1 MDQKTEAQR
10 LNLYYEGFNHAGTPE
25 QLQQLYPGLGDDR
38 NDPDYPQALNDAT
51 AFLVD
56 IIFPLYHKLAYVYN
70 NRLLHEVLSSY
81 EPCLGRMLTARE
93 IYDSVSVLA
102 PYASEEILRT
112 IGCRSSVMKRLLEAF
127 NKHDYKIFS
136 DIIDNASCDL
146 RLISSIGED
155 IWPNIKYTKDPEEEQ
170 IIGELDAVASLL
182 HDVGLPVSDTARE
195 LSEATEPFFEGG
207 DEGDYLQLL
216 TKYNRDMFD
225 WLCRVYSDDRKYFKL
240 KETRQIDPIILA
252 GGGSL
257 DSDFHLPKDYFNIL
271 RQSAHSDEYFSPH
284 PDVLSAG
291 PEPLERLVN
300 HLAQQGYIENTVNAK
315 RLFAYRFSGCMR
327 PTCVEPLL
335 WHGRNGRSYELI
347 YLVRNLTERASYAKM
362 RRFFTGV
369 EWVKSNDSSYAI
381 GAENRLKRYIQ
392 KLYPTLPSQ
401 L

>member
-1 MDQKTEAQR
+1 M
-10 LNLYYEGFNHAGTPE
+10 
-25 QLQQLYPGLGDDR
+25 
-38 NDPDYPQALNDAT
+38 
-51 AFLVD
+51 
-56 IIFPLYHKLAYVYN
+56 
-70 NRLLHEVLSSY
+70 
-81 EPCLGRMLTARE
+81 
-93 IYDSVSVLA
+93 
-102 PYASEEILRT
+102 
-112 IGCRSSVMKRLLEAF
+112 
-127 NKHDYKIFS
+127 
-136 DIIDNASCDL
+136 
-146 RLISSIGED
+146 
-155 IWPNIKYTKDPEEEQ
+155 
-170 IIGELDAVASLL
+170 
-182 HDVGLPVSDTARE
+182 
-195 LSEATEPFFEGG
+195 
-207 DEGDYLQLL
+207 
-216 TKYNRDMFD
+216 
-225 WLCRVYSDDRKYFKL
+225 
-240 KETRQIDPIILA
+240 
-252 GGGSL
+252 
-257 DSDFHLPKDYFNIL
+257 PKDYFNIL

-291 PEPLERLVN
+291 PESLERLVN

>member
-10 LNLYYEGFNHAGTPE
+10 LKLYYDGFNHAGTPE
-25 QLQQLYPGLGDDR
+25 HLQQLYPGFDDDR
-38 NDPDYPQALNDAT
+38 DDPDCAQALNDAT
-51 AFLVD
+51 AFLAD

-70 NRLLHEVLSSY
+70 NRLIHEMLPHY
-81 EPCLGRMLTARE
+81 EPSPGRMLTAKE
-93 IYDSVSVLA
+93 IYDTVSVLA
-102 PYASEEILRT
+102 SYAREEILRT
-112 IGCRSSVMKRLLEAF
+112 IGCRSTVMKRLLEAF
-127 NKHDYKIFS
+127 DNHDYKTFS
-136 DIIDNASCDL
+136 DAIDNSNCDL
-146 RLISSIGED
+146 RLISSILED
-155 IWPNIKYTKDPEEEQ
+155 IWPNIHYTKDPEEEQ
-170 IIGELDAVASLL
+170 IVGELDAVASILQ
-182 HDVGLPVSDTARE
+182 DVSHPVSNTARE
-195 LSEATEPFFEGG
+195 LSEATEPYFEGG
-207 DEGDYLQLL
+207 DENDYLQLL

-225 WLCRVYSDDRKYFKL
+225 WMCQVYADDRKYFKL

-315 RLFAYRFSGCMR
+315 RLFAYRFSGSMR